1 MGSIGGALIQ
11 VSSAQ
16 DFTLTGLR
24 DSISGGDV
32 SEPRMPLT
40 VCQTRAGERD
50 RNMATILEFRQG
62 QKLSGSRR
70 SANQSPAEIVFFPGV
85 RYERWEDTPS
95 AKPAKKR
102 ARRRDRINLND

>member
-16 DFTLTGLR
+16 DFCLIGLR
-24 DSISGGDV
+24 ERISHEDGLRNLDAISGA
-32 SEPRMPLT
+32 R
-40 VCQTRAGERD
+40 RAGQWD

-70 SANQSPAEIVFFPGV
+70 NTSETPAEIVFFPGV
-85 RYERWEDTPS
+85 RYERWQDTVQ

-102 ARRRDRINLND
+102 ARRRDRIELND

>member
-16 DFTLTGLR
+16 DFCLIGWLE
-24 DSISGGDV
+24 SISDKDCLRNLDAISGA
-32 SEPRMPLT
+32 R
-40 VCQTRAGERD
+40 RAGQRD

-70 SANQSPAEIVFFPGV
+70 NTIDTPAEIVFFPGV
-85 RYERWEDTPS
+85 RYERWDDTAPV
-95 AKPAKKR
+95 KPAKKR
-102 ARRRDRINLND
+102 ARRRDRIELND